1 MTDLDDRAGLCSPVT
16 LSNEKALSPIRP
28 CVPLHP
34 SGFGRLGA
42 AHGRRTADCRSR
54 SQPAWPASTTSTL
67 RPAPFVH
74 ADLKRE

>member
-1 MTDLDDRAGLCSPVT
+1 MA
-16 LSNEKALSPIRP
+16 EI
-28 CVPLHP
+28 H
-34 SGFGRLGA
+34 GRLGPLLACHVIQREGPQPHPGMLTPAPARLRPPGA

-54 SQPAWPASTTSTL
+54 SQPAWPASTTSTP